1 MKALNM
7 NAARVNTKPLL
18 TGLGLKI
25 AVIDSGVNVAHPHI
39 ITAPHRFSLD
49 QGSFVE
55 DGPACDDPVGHGTAV
70 MAAIQDKAPG
80 ADYFAL
86 KLFGPDL
93 RASSVQLLRAIEW
106 SVEQRMDIVNLSL
119 GTPNLEYRAAFDAL
133 VAEAVR
139 RSVVLVAPRHA
150 GGRPVLPGIVEGVIG
165 VDLDW
170 SLPRDRY
177 RIDRNCLWA
186 SGYPRPLPGMPQ
198 ERNLRGISFA
208 VANATGFVAR
218 ACERLE
224 ARRND
229 LVRQALE
236 EGF

>member
-1 MKALNM
+1 
-7 NAARVNTKPLL
+7 
-18 TGLGLKI
+18 
-25 AVIDSGVNVAHPHI
+25 
-39 ITAPHRFSLD
+39 
-49 QGSFVE
+49 
-55 DGPACDDPVGHGTAV
+55 

-80 ADYFAL
+80 AEYFAV

-93 RASSVQLLRAIEW
+93 RASSIQLLQALEW
-106 SVEQRMDIVNLSL
+106 SIEQRMDIVNLSL
-119 GTPNLEYRAAFDAL
+119 GTPNLEYRAAFESL

-139 RSVVLVAPRHA
+139 RGVILVAPRHA
-150 GGRPVLPGIVEGVIG
+150 GGRPVLPGTVEGVIG

-170 SLPRDRY
+170 SLPRDSY
-177 RIDRNCLWA
+177 RTDRNCVWV

-224 ARRND
+224 VRRIE
-229 LVRQALE
+229 LVRQVLE